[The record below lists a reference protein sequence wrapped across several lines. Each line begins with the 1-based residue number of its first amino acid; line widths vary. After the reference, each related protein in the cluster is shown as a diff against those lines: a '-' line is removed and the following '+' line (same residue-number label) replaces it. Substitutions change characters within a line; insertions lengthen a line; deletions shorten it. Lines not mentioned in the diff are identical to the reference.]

1 VDVRDLGGRTAVVT
15 GAASGIGRATALLL
29 ARRGADVALCDLQ
42 EEALAGTAGEIEALG
57 RRALARTADVSSA
70 EAMQAFA
77 DAVHDWSPGVDL
89 LVNNAGVG
97 LAASFRDTTLEDWRW
112 IVDVNLMGVV
122 HGCHVFVPPMVERG
136 AGGHVVNVSSAAG
149 YAASEALCAYAT
161 TKFGVLGLSEAL
173 RSELARFGI
182 GVTALCPGLIDTP
195 ITRSARTRGVYARPE
210 AVERAAEV
218 YRRRGYGPERVA
230 RNLLR
235 AVQRNRAVAPVS
247 PEAWVLYGLKRALP
261 GLLAGLA
268 RWGQRRQRRELE
280 ALPPS

>member
-1 VDVRDLGGRTAVVT
+1 VDVRHLGGRTAVVT

-29 ARRGADVALCDLQ
+29 ARRGADVAVCDLQ
-42 EEALAGTAGEIEALG
+42 EEALAGTAGEVESLG

-112 IVDVNLMGVV
+112 IVDINLMGVV
-122 HGCHVFVPPMVERG
+122 HGCHVFVPRMVERG

-173 RSELARFGI
+173 RSELAPFGI
-182 GVTALCPGLIDTP
+182 GVTAICPGLIDTP
-195 ITRSARTRGVYARPE
+195 ITRTARTRGVYARPE
-210 AVERAAEV
+210 AVEHAARV

-235 AVQRNRAVAPVS
+235 AVQRDRAVAPVS
-247 PEAWVLYGLKRALP
+247 PEAWVLYGLKRAFP
-261 GLLAGLA
+261 GLLARLA